1 MKLPAK
7 GEVGRHSTGR
17 LTVQSGGRP
26 FASLKSFYKPG
37 GAKAPPPVFK
47 EDASM
52 TFFNSA
58 IGVLQ
63 TLVVALG
70 AGLGVWG
77 AINLLEGYGNDNPG
91 ANAHVR

>member
-1 MKLPAK
+1 MR
-7 GEVGRHSTGR
+7 G
-17 LTVQSGGRP
+17 GGRP
-26 FASLKSFYKPG
+26 FVLTKPSNELG

-47 EDASM
+47 EDKVMA
-52 TFFNSA
+52 FFNSA

-63 TLVVALG
+63 TLVVALD